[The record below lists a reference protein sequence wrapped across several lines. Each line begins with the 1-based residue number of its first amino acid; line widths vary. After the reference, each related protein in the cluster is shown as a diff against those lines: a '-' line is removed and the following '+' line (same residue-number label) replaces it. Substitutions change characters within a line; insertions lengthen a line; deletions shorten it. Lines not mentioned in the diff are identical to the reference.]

1 MAKRKKLYDILAEK
15 GFIDEAKNAIS
26 EAQQKITGELIGKTL
41 IDLGFVSSIEVAK
54 GLAEQSGLPF
64 FDLKEYN
71 INEEALKKVPI
82 DLADKNG
89 FIPLDIVD
97 SRLTIGVINPYNIS
111 AMDSITRL
119 IGHSPKVCVVDT
131 ASYYDA
137 LDKAYSFFETPL
149 HKQLEDIIAKFNQSK
164 ILQTDSISLLTELL
178 IKEGIRK
185 SGTDI
190 HITPFEQALHIFY
203 RIDGV
208 LVHGYCV
215 PKAAQSGIVSRIKVM
230 SSMDIAENRLPQDG
244 YFKFSFLKKNYD
256 MRVSTAPTIHGEKM
270 VIRVLSGSV
279 GMLLNITQLGFDEND
294 TKKLQQL
301 FNKPNGIILI
311 TGPTGS
317 GKTTTLYSAL
327 KEVNLLG
334 KNVITVE
341 DPVEYRLS
349 FVTQTQINSKA
360 GYDFALA
367 GKYFMR
373 QDPDVILLG
382 EIRDE
387 NTANIA
393 IRASITG
400 HLVLTTLHTNDAISS
415 IPRLLDL
422 NIDKFLLAASL
433 IGMIAQRLV
442 RKLCTYCKEKKGLTD
457 VERQYLKSSGIKE
470 EEINEISG
478 KIYSAIGCP
487 QCNQTGYHGR
497 TVIGEILIIDDE
509 MKELISEGA
518 SFIKM
523 KKTAM
528 KLGLKSIKDNA
539 LDKVLMGLSDIPE
552 MIRVVG

>member
-1 MAKRKKLYDILAEK
+1 MTKRKKLYDILAKK
-15 GFIDEAKNAIS
+15 GLLNEAKNAIS
-26 EAQQKITGELIGKTL
+26 TAQQKITGELIGKTL
-41 IDLGFVSSIEVAK
+41 LDLGFVSAVEVAEA
-54 GLAEQSGLPF
+54 LAEQADLPF
-64 FDLKEYN
+64 VDLNNYK
-71 INEEALKKVPI
+71 INVEAIKRVPI

-89 FIPLDIVD
+89 FIPLDIQD

-111 AMDSITRL
+111 AMDSVTKL
-119 IGHSPKVCVVDT
+119 IGHSPKICVVDS
-131 ASYYDA
+131 ASYYDV
-137 LDKAYSFFETPL
+137 LDKVYSFLETPL
-149 HKQLEDIIAKFNQSK
+149 PKQVEDIIAKLSQSK
-164 ILQTDSISLLTELL
+164 LLETDSISLLTELL
-178 IKEGIRK
+178 IKDGIRN
-185 SGTDI
+185 GTTDI
-190 HITPFEQALHIFY
+190 HITPFEQAIHIFY

-215 PKAAQSGIVSRIKVM
+215 PKIAQSGIISRIKVM
-230 SSMDIAENRLPQDG
+230 SSIDIAENRLPQDG

-256 MRVSTAPTIHGEKM
+256 MRVSTTPTIYGEKV

-279 GMLLNITQLGFDEND
+279 GMLLNIAQLGFDEHD
-294 TKKLQQL
+294 IKKLQLL

-327 KEVNLLG
+327 REVNLLE

-349 FVTQTQINSKA
+349 LVTQTQINLKA

-387 NTANIA
+387 NTATIA
-393 IRASITG
+393 VRASITG
-400 HLVLTTLHTNDAISS
+400 HLVLSTLHTNDAISS
-415 IPRLLDL
+415 VPRLLDL
-422 NIDKFLLAASL
+422 NIDKFLLATSL
-433 IGMIAQRLV
+433 IGVIAQRLV
-442 RKLCTYCKEKKGLTD
+442 RKLCTFCKEKQVLTD
-457 VERQYLKSSGIKE
+457 EQRQYFVSLKYSE
-470 EEINEISG
+470 EKINEINE
-478 KIYSAIGCP
+478 KIFTANGCS
-487 QCNQTGYHGR
+487 QCNKTGYHGR

-518 SFIKM
+518 SIMNM
-523 KKTAM
+523 KTTA
-528 KLGLKSIKDNA
+528 KKQGLKTIRDNA
-539 LDKVLMGLSDIPE
+539 LDKVLMGITDIRE

>member
-1 MAKRKKLYDILAEK
+1 MAKRKKLYDILAKK
-15 GFIDEAKNAIS
+15 GLMNEAKNAIS

-41 IDLGFVSSIEVAK
+41 MDLGFVSSREVAE
-54 GLAEQSGLPF
+54 GLAEQAGLPF
-64 FDLKEYN
+64 VDLNNYN

-89 FIPLDIVD
+89 FIPLDIAD
-97 SRLTIGVINPYNIS
+97 SRLTIGVINPFNIS
-111 AMDSITRL
+111 AMDAVTRL
-119 IGHSPKVCVVDT
+119 LGHSPKICVVDT
-131 ASYYDA
+131 VSYYEA
-137 LDKAYSFFETPL
+137 LDKAYSFLETPL
-149 HKQLEDIIAKFNQSK
+149 SEQLEDIITKFNQSNM
-164 ILQTDSISLLTELL
+164 LQNDSISLLAELL
-178 IKEGIRK
+178 IKDGTRN
-185 SGTDI
+185 GATDI
-190 HITPFEQALHIFY
+190 HITPFEQAVHIFY

-208 LVHGYCV
+208 LVHAYCV
-215 PKAAQSGIVSRIKVM
+215 PKVAQNGIVSRIKVM
-230 SSMDIAENRLPQDG
+230 SSIDIAENRLPQDG

-256 MRVSTAPTIHGEKM
+256 MRVSTAPTIYGEKI

-279 GMLLNITQLGFDEND
+279 GMLLDIAQLGFDKND

-317 GKTTTLYSAL
+317 GKTTTLYAAL
-327 KEVNLLG
+327 REVNILE

-349 FVTQTQINSKA
+349 LVTQTQINPKA

-373 QDPDVILLG
+373 QDPDVILIG

-387 NTANIA
+387 NTATIA

-400 HLVLTTLHTNDAISS
+400 HLVLSTLHTNDAISS
-415 IPRLLDL
+415 VPRLLDL
-422 NIDKFLLAASL
+422 KIDKFLLAASL
-433 IGMIAQRLV
+433 IGVIAQRLV
-442 RKLCTYCKEKKGLTD
+442 RKLCAFCKEKRDLTD
-457 VERQYLKSSGIKE
+457 EHRQYLLSSGFTE
-470 EEINEISG
+470 EKINEISE
-478 KIYSAIGCP
+478 KIYTAIGCRE
-487 QCNQTGYHGR
+487 CKQTGYHGR

-518 SFIKM
+518 SFMKM
-523 KKTAM
+523 KKTAV
-528 KLGLKSIKDNA
+528 KQGLKSIRDNA
-539 LDKVLMGLSDIPE
+539 LEKALMGITDIPE